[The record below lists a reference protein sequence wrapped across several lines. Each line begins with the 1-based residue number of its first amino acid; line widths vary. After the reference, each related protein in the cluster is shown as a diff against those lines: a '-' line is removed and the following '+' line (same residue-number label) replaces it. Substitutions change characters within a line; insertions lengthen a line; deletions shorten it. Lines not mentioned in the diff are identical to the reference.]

1 MKVLFTNAYFYRLDE
16 KQWQLQK
23 PYPPYGTILAAA
35 VARKEGHDVA
45 LFDSSLE
52 FLPNNIQPII
62 IDTKPDYLVVYDD
75 NFNYLSKMCLSI
87 MRNACFE
94 MIAIAKASGCKVLVN
109 SADATDHPLLY
120 LQAGADIVMNGEAE
134 ITLIQL
140 LQKDISVAHCEGISY
155 YINQQLITNP
165 KRQVLS
171 NLDILP
177 MPAWDLINIYNY
189 RSIWMQQHGYF
200 SLNIATTRGCP
211 FKCNWCAKP
220 IYGNKYNTRD
230 AVSVVAELYM
240 LYTEHD
246 ACHFW
251 VCDDIFGLK
260 PGWVTEFNK
269 LLKTTNIRPK
279 LKIQSRADLL
289 LKEDTIKNLIEAG
302 LDEVWM
308 GAESGSQKVLDA
320 MDKGTTVQ
328 QIYGATKLLKKHGAK
343 VCLFLQYG
351 YLGENATDIALTLK
365 MVKDLLPH
373 DIGISISY
381 PLPGT
386 GFYNKVKEQLKE
398 KQNWTDSDDL
408 AMLYSSTFS
417 PKFYK
422 YLYSYTHN
430 FFHLQKNKYFLLN
443 ITKTISELN
452 KPQFKAVLKLPYY
465 WLLQKL
471 GKLKLKTLQIN

>member
-1 MKVLFTNAYFYRLDE
+1 M
-16 KQWQLQK
+16 
-23 PYPPYGTILAAA
+23 
-35 VARKEGHDVA
+35 
-45 LFDSSLE
+45 
-52 FLPNNIQPII
+52 
-62 IDTKPDYLVVYDD
+62 
-75 NFNYLSKMCLSI
+75 
-87 MRNACFE
+87 
-94 MIAIAKASGCKVLVN
+94 
-109 SADATDHPLLY
+109 
-120 LQAGADIVMNGEAE
+120 
-134 ITLIQL
+134 
-140 LQKDISVAHCEGISY
+140 
-155 YINQQLITNP
+155 
-165 KRQVLS
+165 LS
-171 NLDILP
+171 NLDVLP

-189 RSIWMQQHGYF
+189 RSIWMRQQGYF

-240 LYTEHD
+240 LYTEYD

-289 LKEDTIKNLIEAG
+289 LKEDTIKNLIESG

-351 YLGENATDIALTLK
+351 YLGENASDIALTLK

-452 KPQFKAVLKLPYY
+452 KNQFKIILKLPYY
-465 WLLQKL
+465 WLSQKL
-471 GKLKLKTLQIN
+471 GKLKLIILQIN